1 MAQTALL
8 VSEQR
13 LKQWTQLDDNV
24 RLNEITPF
32 IIQAQDIYMQDTL
45 GTKLY
50 SRLKAG
56 IVADDLTADEKL
68 LLNDYIGPTL
78 MQYSLYLML
87 PSIKYKVANQ
97 GILNGTSEE
106 TSPTT
111 LDELKYLRQS
121 TLDTA
126 EFYNKRLIKFFFDNP
141 SLFAD
146 YTNPGTDGMMP
157 NKANP
162 YFSGLVVPRNNLQYY
177 EEKYGDCSDCGPST
191 SIHVNP

>member
-1 MAQTALL
+1 MANTALL

-24 RLNEITPF
+24 RMNEITPF
-32 IIQAQDIYMQDTL
+32 IIQAQDIYMQATL

-50 SRLKAG
+50 DRLKAG
-56 IVADDLTADEKL
+56 VIANDLTANEQT

-87 PSIKYKVANQ
+87 PSIKYKIANQ
-97 GILNGTSEE
+97 GILNGTTEE

-111 LDELKYLRQS
+111 LDELQYIRQS

-141 SLFAD
+141 SMFAE
-146 YTNPGTDGMMP
+146 YTNPGTDGMSP
-157 NKANP
+157 DKSNP
-162 YFSGLVVPRNNLQYY
+162 YFSGLVVPYSNLRYY
-177 EEKYGDCSDCGPST
+177 EEKYGNCSDCGPSAT
-191 SIHVNP
+191 IVGD